1 MEILTEPYIKDLT
14 WAFHES
20 LETERNVKP
29 HLYRHPLRTVV
40 VNKRLKRALGRAS
53 TRGTLEIGSCFVGLQ
68 NTKENFEQLS
78 DTILHELAHL
88 YVGIEEGHNSVWQ
101 RMAKHMGASPET
113 YATVE
118 GELRDALRPPW
129 LLVATLATGKTI
141 QCKTAHKRTLKYLRN
156 PSQYTIQG
164 VQVHKFEWVKLS
176 KKVA

>member
-1 MEILTEPYIKDLT
+1 METFTETYIKDLV
-14 WAFHES
+14 WSYHEL
-20 LETERNVKP
+20 LETERGVKT
-29 HLYRHPLRTVV
+29 HLYRHPLQRVV

-53 TRGTLEIGSCFVGLQ
+53 IRGTVELGGCFVGLQ
-68 NTKENFEQLS
+68 KTKENMDQIS

-101 RMAKHMGASPET
+101 RVAKHMGANPET

-118 GELRDALRPPW
+118 GELREATRPPW
-129 LLVATLATGKTI
+129 LLVATLTTGKSV

-156 PSQYTIQG
+156 PSAYSIGG
-164 VQVHKFEWVKLS
+164 VTVQKFEWIKLS